1 MVTLTEIMLKQS
13 EIFQCPLFPY
23 KFKEKRGGWRKVS

>member
-1 MVTLTEIMLKQS
+1 MVTPAEIMLKQS

-23 KFKEKRGGWRKVS
+23 QLKERRGDWRKVS